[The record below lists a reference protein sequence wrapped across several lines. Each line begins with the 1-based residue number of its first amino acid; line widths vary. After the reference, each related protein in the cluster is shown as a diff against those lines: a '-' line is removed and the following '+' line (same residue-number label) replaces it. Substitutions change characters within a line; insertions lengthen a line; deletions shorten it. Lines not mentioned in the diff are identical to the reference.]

1 MRVETL
7 LESHSAELLLSA
19 EEAGGLLSLGRKL
32 ASDKSWWGTN
42 ATDEEDSDS
51 AAVIRCDQAGGGRWR
66 ITVDNAVGSVTTGD
80 VHLIVQPKIPSSHLL
95 YLFSKT
101 DAWPRL
107 DEAAAPLL
115 ADATFIEL
123 IALWYLNAM
132 ETLLRSELLR
142 DYRED
147 KDELEAVRGRIDVL
161 ATTQLIY
168 SGRLAAT
175 CDFEVFDVDTPL
187 NRVLKAAA
195 RAILRVPVF
204 SGQSRRRAERVAL
217 RMDEVGPLRLDDLAV
232 TQLERRTA
240 SYREALLLAKNLL
253 RLEGRTLAAGDVVA
267 RSFLIRT
274 PELVEDGIRSIL
286 AGGLQGRCV
295 VTKKGKKLGQST
307 LTINPDLQFG
317 DFAVGDVKYK
327 LNWNAWPRSDTY
339 QSVAFAAGFRRDH
352 AVIVNFC
359 TDQRPNLPQVSFREI
374 NVSHLQWRATPNS
387 DPVAAEELL
396 VADAKNWW
404 DTRVAS
410 LSWLDSKA
418 S

>member
-7 LESHSAELLLSA
+7 RESHAAELILSA
-19 EEAGGLLSLGRKL
+19 EEAEGLLSLGRKL

-51 AAVIRCDQAGGGRWR
+51 AAVIRCDHAGDGRWR

-107 DEAAAPLL
+107 DEASAPLL

-359 TDQRPNLPQVSFREI
+359 SDQRPNLPLVSFGEI
-374 NVSHLQWRATPNS
+374 NVSHLQWRATLNS
-387 DPVAAEELL
+387 APVAAEELL

-404 DTRVAS
+404 DTRDAS
-410 LSWLDSKA
+410 LSWLDSMA